1 MRQRVCAQYN
11 IIWSNREQGG
21 DWRAGGQE
29 GADHLHPATNGS
41 HEITE
46 TLTFIILSN
55 TQVSKINLQTSMIF
69 QHFLK
74 RQPVRFRN
82 GESSKFSLSV
92 HTGDQDDEKQQGE
105 HVCNPPRN
113 APQAS
118 RPQGKRS
125 ESRGR
130 RLQLALQVAV
140 IVLISPQESH

>member
-1 MRQRVCAQYN
+1 MRQYN
-11 IIWSNREQGG
+11 IIGSNREQGG
-21 DWRAGGQE
+21 DWRVGGQE
-29 GADHLHPATNGS
+29 GADHLYPATNGS

-55 TQVSKINLQTSMIF
+55 TQVSKINLQMSMIF

-105 HVCNPPRN
+105 HVCNPP
-113 APQAS
+113 QAS

-125 ESRGR
+125 KSRGR
-130 RLQLALQVAV
+130 HLQLALQVAV
-140 IVLISPQESH
+140 IVLISPRESH